1 MATNVYLNTCK
12 NHQPSHSSKTNQLAL
27 FGHAL
32 LPSVVFS
39 VGEVMAAVGHRGA
52 RFESAELQVTR
63 CSGAARVYLL
73 LLLHGIPLLAWMP
86 ARRFAGF
93 TWALYA
99 RRSLSP
105 GFTLFQWCYPTCEH
119 WMRTSTDADAPDT
132 GAVLMLFV
140 MLLLLGR
147 EVHNSCTKHIF

>member
-1 MATNVYLNTCK
+1 MATNEYLNICK

-73 LLLHGIPLLAWMP
+73 LYLECTSAYTWYTSASLDARQTVRGLHLSFVRASQP
-86 ARRFAGF
+86 F
-93 TWALYA
+93 TWFH
-99 RRSLSP
+99 SL
-105 GFTLFQWCYPTCEH
+105 Q
-119 WMRTSTDADAPDT
+119 A
-132 GAVLMLFV
+132 
-140 MLLLLGR
+140 
-147 EVHNSCTKHIF
+147 NK